1 MIKFRQGD
9 NDHIWFS
16 EDDNWAIIKR
26 FYVGDFLLYKK
37 DDREIFEWCE
47 RYFDGWD
54 DIIKYLE
61 NKQNEII

>member
-1 MIKFRQGD
+1 MIKFVQGN

-26 FYVGDFLLYKK
+26 FSVGDYLLYKK
-37 DDREIFEWCE
+37 NKIDIFNWTEK
-47 RYFDGWD
+47 YFDGWD

-61 NKQNEII
+61 NKND

>member
-1 MIKFRQGD
+1 MIKFKQGD

-26 FYVGDFLLYKK
+26 FSVGDFLLYKK
-37 DDREIFEWCE
+37 NKRGIFEWYE
-47 RYFDGWD
+47 RHFDGWD

-61 NKQNEII
+61 NKNNEII

>member
-1 MIKFRQGD
+1 MINFQQGS

-16 EDDNWAIIKR
+16 EDDTLAIIKR
-26 FYVGDFLLYKK
+26 FSVGDYLLYKK
-37 DDREIFEWCE
+37 DERDIFNWTE

-61 NKQNEII
+61 NKNDRG